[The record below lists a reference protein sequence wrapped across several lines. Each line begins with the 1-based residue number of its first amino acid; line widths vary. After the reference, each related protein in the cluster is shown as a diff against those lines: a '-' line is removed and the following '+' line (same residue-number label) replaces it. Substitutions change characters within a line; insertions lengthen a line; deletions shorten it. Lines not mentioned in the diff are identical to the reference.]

1 MRISATRAVG
11 RSRYGLSL
19 PLIFGLGIYALIAGH
34 GGAVLHDPDTYLH
47 IAVGR
52 WIIEHRAVP
61 HYGIFSGT
69 MPQAPWVA
77 HEWLGEALLA
87 WLFDTF
93 GWAGLVA
100 VTAFCVAAAVAM
112 LLRQLLHCLVPV
124 HAMIATALAVTLVI
138 PHVLARPHVLTLP
151 ILIAWVGQLVWA
163 RSEGRAPPAW
173 LAALM
178 VLWANLHGGYLFGLG
193 LAGLLAAEA
202 VLLAPDWRIRRRV
215 AGGWAFFGVLAIG
228 AALLTP
234 YGIDGLLLPFRLTGM
249 SFAMG
254 QLVEWRSPDFQ
265 SFEPLELWLALVLFA
280 GFALGWRLPPTRLL
294 MLLLLLHMA
303 LQHRRHGEL
312 VGLVAP
318 LLLAPALAPQLTALS
333 TGRSPGPVDRS
344 LAELAKP
351 ASVRGVALA
360 GGVLVAVSA
369 AVLHGAATRT
379 DVAMPAA
386 ALAAVAASHMTGP
399 VLNDYG
405 FGGYLIFSGT
415 PPFIDGRAELY
426 GDEFIKRYV
435 QAMLLESDELPKLL
449 DQYGIAWTLIAP
461 ERPAALLLDHLPGW
475 RRLYADD
482 VAVVHVRTDPAAPD
496 RGQLLPPRH
505 SDACLV
511 GALNAGRRGDP
522 RCAGTGD

>member
-1 MRISATRAVG
+1 MTNDLMKILDAVLQRRSMRINATPAVG
-11 RSRYGLSL
+11 RSRYGFSL
-19 PLIFGLGIYALIAGH
+19 PLIFGLGVYGLIAGH

-52 WIIEHRAVP
+52 WIIAHRAVP
-61 HYGIFSGT
+61 HHGIFSGT
-69 MPQAPWVA
+69 MAQAPWVA

-93 GWAGLVA
+93 GWGGLVA
-100 VTAFCVAAAVAM
+100 VTAFSVAAVVAM
-112 LLRQLLHCLVPV
+112 LLRQLLHSLLPV

-138 PHVLARPHVLTLP
+138 PHVLARPHVFTLP
-151 ILIAWVGQLVWA
+151 ILVAWVAGVVRA
-163 RSEGRAPPAW
+163 RSEDRAPPAW

-178 VLWANLHGGYLFGLG
+178 VLWANLHGGFLFGLG

-202 VLLAPDWRIRRRV
+202 VLLAPDWRGRRRA
-215 AGGWAFFGVLAIG
+215 AGGWAFFGMLAVS

-234 YGIDGLLLPFRLTGM
+234 YGVAGLLLPFRLTGM

-265 SFEPLELWLALVLFA
+265 SFEPLELWLAVVLFA
-280 GFALGWRLPPTRLL
+280 GFALGWRLPPTRLF

-318 LLLAPALAPQLTALS
+318 LLLAPALAPQLSALLER
-333 TGRSPGPVDRS
+333 RSAGPIDRT

-351 ASVRGVALA
+351 ASLRGVAIAATVLA
-360 GGVLVAVSA
+360 ALSA

-379 DVAMPAA
+379 DVAIPAA
-386 ALAAVAASHMTGP
+386 ALAAVETAHVTGP

-405 FGGYLIFSGT
+405 FGGYLIFEGI

-435 QAMLLESDELPKLL
+435 QAMLLDSDELPKLL
-449 DQYGIAWTLIAP
+449 DRNGIAWTLIAP
-461 ERPAALLLDHLPGW
+461 ERPAVLLLDHLPNW
-475 RRLYADD
+475 RRFYADE
-482 VAVVHVRTDPAAPD
+482 VAVVHVRTDTTPPD
-496 RGQLLPPRH
+496 RGE
-505 SDACLV
+505 
-511 GALNAGRRGDP
+511 
-522 RCAGTGD
+522 

>member
-1 MRISATRAVG
+1 MIDFVPRRRDMRISATLALG
-11 RSRYGLSL
+11 RSPYGLSL
-19 PLIFGLGIYALIAGH
+19 PLIFGLGVYALIAGH

-47 IAVGR
+47 ITVGR
-52 WIIEHRAVP
+52 WIIAHGAVP
-61 HYGIFSGT
+61 HHGIFSGT
-69 MPQAPWVA
+69 MAQAPWVA

-100 VTAFCVAAAVAM
+100 ATAFCAAAAVAM
-112 LLRQLLHCLVPV
+112 LLLQLLRSLVPV

-138 PHVLARPHVLTLP
+138 PHVLARPHVFTLP
-151 ILIAWVGQLVWA
+151 ILVAWAAGLVRA
-163 RSEGRAPPAW
+163 RCENRAPAAW
-173 LAALM
+173 LAVLM
-178 VLWANLHGGYLFGLG
+178 ALWANLHGGYLFGLG

-202 VLLAPDWRIRRRV
+202 VLLARDWRTRRRA
-215 AGGWAFFGVLAIG
+215 AGGWGFFGVLAVG

-234 YGIDGLLLPFRLTGM
+234 YGVAGLLLPFRLTGM

-265 SFEPLELWLALVLFA
+265 SFEPLELWLAVVVFA

-318 LLLAPALAPQLTALS
+318 LLLAPALAPQLRALPA
-333 TGRSPGPVDRS
+333 GRSAGPVDRS

-351 ASVRGVALA
+351 ASLRGVALA
-360 GGVLVAVSA
+360 GAVLAGVSA
-369 AVLHGAATRT
+369 AVLHGAAVRP
-379 DVAMPAA
+379 DVAMPKA
-386 ALAAVAASHMTGP
+386 ALAAVEVAHVTGP

-405 FGGYLIFSGT
+405 FGGYLIYEGI

-435 QAMLLESDELPKLL
+435 QAMLLDSDELPKLL
-449 DQYGIAWTLIAP
+449 DQNGISWTLIAP

-482 VAVVHVRTDPAAPD
+482 GAVVHVRTDPA
-496 RGQLLPPRH
+496 PR
-505 SDACLV
+505 
-511 GALNAGRRGDP
+511 
-522 RCAGTGD
+522 

>member
-1 MRISATRAVG
+1 MINSVPRRRDMRISATLALG
-11 RSRYGLSL
+11 RSPYGLSL
-19 PLIFGLGIYALIAGH
+19 PLIFGLGVYFLIAGQ

-47 IAVGR
+47 ITVGR
-52 WIIEHRAVP
+52 WIIAHGAVP
-61 HYGIFSGT
+61 HHGIFSGT
-69 MPQAPWVA
+69 MAQAPWVA

-100 VTAFCVAAAVAM
+100 ATAFCAAAAVAM
-112 LLRQLLHCLVPV
+112 LLLQLLRSLVPV

-138 PHVLARPHVLTLP
+138 PHVLARPHVFTLP
-151 ILIAWVGQLVWA
+151 ILVAWAAGLVRA
-163 RSEGRAPPAW
+163 RCENRAPAAW
-173 LAALM
+173 LAVLM
-178 VLWANLHGGYLFGLG
+178 ALWANLHGGYLFGLG

-202 VLLAPDWRIRRRV
+202 VLLAPDWRIRRR
-215 AGGWAFFGVLAIG
+215 AAWGWTLFGVLAVG

-234 YGIDGLLLPFRLTGM
+234 YGVAGLLLPFRLTGM

-265 SFEPLELWLALVLFA
+265 SFEPLELWLAVVVFA

-318 LLLAPALAPQLTALS
+318 LLLAPALAPQLRALPA
-333 TGRSPGPVDRS
+333 GRSAGPVDRS

-351 ASVRGVALA
+351 ASLRGVALA
-360 GGVLVAVSA
+360 GAVLAGVSA
-369 AVLHGAATRT
+369 AVLHGAAVRP
-379 DVAMPAA
+379 DVAMPKA
-386 ALAAVAASHMTGP
+386 ALAAVEVAHVTGP

-405 FGGYLIFSGT
+405 FGGYLIYEGI

-435 QAMLLESDELPKLL
+435 QAMLLDSDELPKLL
-449 DQYGIAWTLIAP
+449 DQNGISWTLIAP
-461 ERPAALLLDHLPGW
+461 ERPAALLLDHLRGW

-482 VAVVHVRTDPAAPD
+482 VAIVHVRTDPAP
-496 RGQLLPPRH
+496 
-505 SDACLV
+505 S
-511 GALNAGRRGDP
+511 
-522 RCAGTGD
+522 

>member
-1 MRISATRAVG
+1 MINSVPRRRDMRISATLALG
-11 RSRYGLSL
+11 RSPYGLSL
-19 PLIFGLGIYALIAGH
+19 PLIFGLGVYALIAGH

-47 IAVGR
+47 ITVGR
-52 WIIEHRAVP
+52 WIIAHGAVP
-61 HYGIFSGT
+61 HHGIFSGT
-69 MPQAPWVA
+69 MAQAPWVA

-100 VTAFCVAAAVAM
+100 ATAFCAAAAVAM
-112 LLRQLLHCLVPV
+112 LLLQLLRSLVPV

-138 PHVLARPHVLTLP
+138 PHVLARPHVFTLP
-151 ILIAWVGQLVWA
+151 ILVAWAAGLVRA
-163 RSEGRAPPAW
+163 RCENRAPAAW
-173 LAALM
+173 LAVLM
-178 VLWANLHGGYLFGLG
+178 ALWANLHGGYLFGLG

-202 VLLAPDWRIRRRV
+202 VLLAPDWRIRRR
-215 AGGWAFFGVLAIG
+215 AAWGWTLFGVLAVG

-234 YGIDGLLLPFRLTGM
+234 YGVAGLLLPFRLTGM

-265 SFEPLELWLALVLFA
+265 SFEPLELWLAVVVFA

-318 LLLAPALAPQLTALS
+318 LLLAPALAPQLRALPA
-333 TGRSPGPVDRS
+333 GRSAGPVDRS

-351 ASVRGVALA
+351 ASLRGVALA
-360 GGVLVAVSA
+360 GAVLAGVSA
-369 AVLHGAATRT
+369 AVLHGAAVRP
-379 DVAMPAA
+379 DVAMPKA
-386 ALAAVAASHMTGP
+386 ALAAVEVAHVTGP

-405 FGGYLIFSGT
+405 FGGYLIYEGI

-435 QAMLLESDELPKLL
+435 QAMLLDSDELPKLL
-449 DQYGIAWTLIAP
+449 DQNGISWTLIAP
-461 ERPAALLLDHLPGW
+461 ERPAALLLDHLRGW

-482 VAVVHVRTDPAAPD
+482 VAIVHVRTDPAP
-496 RGQLLPPRH
+496 
-505 SDACLV
+505 S
-511 GALNAGRRGDP
+511 
-522 RCAGTGD
+522 

>member
-1 MRISATRAVG
+1 LEIVDPVSRRRSMRISATLALG

-19 PLIFGLGIYALIAGH
+19 PLIFAICVYALIAGN

-52 WIIEHRAVP
+52 WIMAHRAVP
-61 HYGIFSGT
+61 HHGIFSGT
-69 MPQAPWVA
+69 MAQAPWVA
-77 HEWLGEALLA
+77 HEWLGEVLLA

-100 VTAFCVAAAVAM
+100 VTAICAAASLAI
-112 LLRQLLHCLVPV
+112 LLRQLLRSLLPV

-138 PHVLARPHVLTLP
+138 PHVLARPHVFTLP
-151 ILIAWVGQLVWA
+151 ILVVWA
-163 RSEGRAPPAW
+163 AALVRARGEDRAPAAW

-178 VLWANLHGGYLFGLG
+178 ALWANLHGGYLFGLG

-202 VLLAPDWRIRRRV
+202 VLLAPDWRTRRRA
-215 AGGWAFFGVLAIG
+215 AGGWAFFGALALG

-234 YGIDGLLLPFRLTGM
+234 YGIAGLLLPFRLTGM

-254 QLVEWRSPDFQ
+254 QLIEWRSPDFQ
-265 SFEPLELWLALVLFA
+265 SFEPLELWLAVVLFV
-280 GFALGWRLPPTRLL
+280 GFALGWRLPLTRLI

-318 LLLAPALAPQLTALS
+318 LLLAPALAPQLRALAA
-333 TGRSPGPVDRS
+333 GRSAGPVDRT

-351 ASVRGVALA
+351 TPLRGGALA
-360 GGVLVAVSA
+360 GAVLAALSV
-369 AVLHGAATRT
+369 AVLHGAATRS
-379 DVAMPAA
+379 DAAVPAA
-386 ALAAVAASHMTGP
+386 ALAAVDAAHVTGP

-405 FGGYLIFSGT
+405 FGGYLIFEGI

-426 GDEFIKRYV
+426 GDEFVKRYV
-435 QAMLLESDELPKLL
+435 QAMLLDNDELPRLL
-449 DQYGIAWTLIAP
+449 DQNSIAWTLIAP

-482 VAVVHVRTDPAAPD
+482 IAVVHVRTGAALPG
-496 RGQLLPPRH
+496 RGE
-505 SDACLV
+505 
-511 GALNAGRRGDP
+511 
-522 RCAGTGD
+522 

>member
-1 MRISATRAVG
+1 MTNDLIEIIDSVPRHRNMRVSMHINSTLALG
-11 RSRYGLSL
+11 RSGYRLSL
-19 PLIFGLGIYALIAGH
+19 PLIFGLGVYALIAGH
-34 GGAVLHDPDTYLH
+34 GGAVLHDPDTDLH

-52 WIIEHRAVP
+52 WIIAHRAVP
-61 HYGIFSGT
+61 HHGIFSGT
-69 MPQAPWVA
+69 MAQAPWVA
-77 HEWLGEALLA
+77 HEWLGEVLLA
-87 WLFDTF
+87 SLFDTF

-100 VTAFCVAAAVAM
+100 VTAFCVALAVAM
-112 LLRQLLHCLVPV
+112 LLRQLLRSLLPV

-138 PHVLARPHVLTLP
+138 PHVLARPHVFTLP
-151 ILIAWVGQLVWA
+151 ILVAWVAGLMSA
-163 RSEGRAPPAW
+163 RSKDRAPAAW
-173 LAALM
+173 VAALM
-178 VLWANLHGGYLFGLG
+178 ALWANLHGGYLFGLG

-202 VLLAPDWRIRRRV
+202 VLLAPGWRIRRR
-215 AGGWAFFGVLAIG
+215 AACGWALFGVLAVG

-234 YGIDGLLLPFRLTGM
+234 YGVAGLLLPFRLTGM

-265 SFEPLELWLALVLFA
+265 SFEPLELWLAVVLFA

-318 LLLAPALAPQLTALS
+318 LLLAPALAPQLRALTA
-333 TGRSPGPVDRS
+333 GRSAGPVDRG

-351 ASVRGVALA
+351 ASLRGVALA
-360 GGVLVAVSA
+360 GALLAAVSVAVLRGSA
-369 AVLHGAATRT
+369 VRS
-379 DVAMPAA
+379 DVGIPSA
-386 ALAAVAASHMTGP
+386 ALAEVQAAHVTGP

-405 FGGYLIFSGT
+405 FGGYLIFAGT

-461 ERPAALLLDHLPGW
+461 ERPAALLLDNLPGW

-482 VAVVHVRTDPAAPD
+482 VAVVHVRTDPA
-496 RGQLLPPRH
+496 PP
-505 SDACLV
+505 
-511 GALNAGRRGDP
+511 
-522 RCAGTGD
+522 

>member
-1 MRISATRAVG
+1 MHFDATMGVA

-19 PLIFGLGIYALIAGH
+19 PLIFGLGVYALIAGN

-47 IAVGR
+47 LAVGR
-52 WIIEHRAVP
+52 WIIAHRAVP
-61 HYGIFSGT
+61 HYGIFSET
-69 MPQAPWVA
+69 MAQAPWVA
-77 HEWLGEALLA
+77 HEWLGEVVLA

-100 VTAFCVAAAVAM
+100 VTAFCAAAAM
-112 LLRQLLHCLVPV
+112 AVLLRQLLRNLIPV

-138 PHVLARPHVLTLP
+138 PHVLARPHIFTLP
-151 ILIAWVGQLVWA
+151 LLVAWAAGLVRA
-163 RSEGRAPPAW
+163 RSANRAPAVR
-173 LAALM
+173 LAPLM
-178 VLWANLHGGYLFGLG
+178 ILWANMHGGYVFGLG

-202 VLLAPDWRIRRRV
+202 VLLAPDWRARRRA
-215 AGGWAFFGVLAIG
+215 AGGWAFFGVLALS

-234 YGIDGLLLPFRLTGM
+234 YGVVGLLLPFRLTGM

-265 SFEPLELWLALVLFA
+265 SFEPLELWLAVVLFA

-294 MLLLLLHMA
+294 LLLLLLHMA

-312 VGLVAP
+312 VGVVAP
-318 LLLAPALAPQLTALS
+318 LLLAPALAPQLRALAA
-333 TGRSPGPVDRS
+333 GRSAGPVDRG
-344 LAELAKP
+344 LAELGKP
-351 ASVRGVALA
+351 ASLRGVALA
-360 GGVLVAVSA
+360 GAVLAALSA
-369 AVLHGAATRT
+369 AVLHGGATRP

-386 ALAAVAASHMTGP
+386 ALAAAEAAHVTGP

-405 FGGYLIFSGT
+405 FGGYLIFSGI

-482 VAVVHVRTDPAAPD
+482 IAAVHVRTDSAP
-496 RGQLLPPRH
+496 P
-505 SDACLV
+505 
-511 GALNAGRRGDP
+511 
-522 RCAGTGD
+522 

>member
-1 MRISATRAVG
+1 MTNDLIEVVDPVSRRRSMHINATLSLG

-19 PLIFGLGIYALIAGH
+19 PLIFGLGVYALIVGH

-52 WIIEHRAVP
+52 WIIAHRAVP
-61 HYGIFSGT
+61 YHGIFSET
-69 MPQAPWVA
+69 MEQAPWVA
-77 HEWLGEALLA
+77 HEWLGEVLLA

-93 GWAGLVA
+93 GWAALVA
-100 VTAFCVAAAVAM
+100 ATAFCAAASVAM
-112 LLRQLLHCLVPV
+112 LLRQLLRSLLPV
-124 HAMIATALAVTLVI
+124 HATIAAALAVILVI
-138 PHVLARPHVLTLP
+138 PHVLARPHVFTLP
-151 ILIAWVGQLVWA
+151 ILVAWAAGLMGA
-163 RSEGRAPPAW
+163 RCEDRAPAAW

-178 VLWANLHGGYLFGLG
+178 ALWANLHGGYQFGLA
-193 LAGLLAAEA
+193 LTGLLAIEA
-202 VLLAPDWRIRRRV
+202 ALLAPGWRTRRRA
-215 AGGWAFFGVLAIG
+215 AGSWAFFGALAVG

-234 YGIDGLLLPFRLTGM
+234 YGVTGLLLPFRLTGM

-265 SFEPLELWLALVLFA
+265 SFEPLELWLAVVLFA

-318 LLLAPALAPQLTALS
+318 LLLAPALAPQLSALLER
-333 TGRSPGPVDRS
+333 RSAGPIDRT

-351 ASVRGVALA
+351 ASLRGVAIAATVLA
-360 GGVLVAVSA
+360 ALSA

-379 DVAMPAA
+379 DVAIPAA
-386 ALAAVAASHMTGP
+386 ALAAVETAHVTGP

-405 FGGYLIFSGT
+405 FGGYLIFKGI

-435 QAMLLESDELPKLL
+435 QAMLLDSDELPKLL
-449 DQYGIAWTLIAP
+449 DRNGIAWTLIAP
-461 ERPAALLLDHLPGW
+461 ERPAVLLLDHLPNW

-482 VAVVHVRTDPAAPD
+482 VAVVHVRTDPAPPD
-496 RGQLLPPRH
+496 RGR
-505 SDACLV
+505 
-511 GALNAGRRGDP
+511 
-522 RCAGTGD
+522 

>member
-1 MRISATRAVG
+1 MRLNATLALG
-11 RSRYGLSL
+11 RSGCGLSL
-19 PLIFGLGIYALIAGH
+19 PLIFGLGVYALIAGH
-34 GGAVLHDPDTYLH
+34 GGAVLHDPDTDLH

-52 WIIEHRAVP
+52 WIIAHRAVP
-61 HYGIFSGT
+61 HHGILSGT
-69 MPQAPWVA
+69 MAQAPWVA
-77 HEWLGEALLA
+77 HEWLGEVLLA
-87 WLFDTF
+87 SLFDTF

-112 LLRQLLHCLVPV
+112 LLRQLLRSLLPV

-138 PHVLARPHVLTLP
+138 PHVLARPHVFTLP
-151 ILIAWVGQLVWA
+151 ILVAWVAGLVWA
-163 RSEGRAPPAW
+163 RSEDRAPAVW
-173 LAALM
+173 VAALM
-178 VLWANLHGGYLFGLG
+178 ALWANLHGGYLFGLG
-193 LAGLLAAEA
+193 LVAMLAAEA
-202 VLLAPDWRIRRRV
+202 VLLAPDWRIRRRA
-215 AGGWAFFGVLAIG
+215 AGGWAFFGVLAVG

-234 YGIDGLLLPFRLTGM
+234 YGVAGLLLPLRLTGM

-265 SFEPLELWLALVLFA
+265 SFEPLELWLAVTLFV

-318 LLLAPALAPQLTALS
+318 LLLAPALAPQLRALPA
-333 TGRSPGPVDRS
+333 GRSAGPADRR

-351 ASVRGVALA
+351 ASLRGVALA
-360 GGVLVAVSA
+360 GAVLAAVSG
-369 AVLHGAATRT
+369 AVLHGAAARP
-379 DVAMPAA
+379 DVGMPAVAIAMAEA
-386 ALAAVAASHMTGP
+386 AHVTGP

-405 FGGYLIFSGT
+405 FGGYLIFAGI

-482 VAVVHVRTDPAAPD
+482 VAVVHVRTDPA
-496 RGQLLPPRH
+496 PP
-505 SDACLV
+505 
-511 GALNAGRRGDP
+511 
-522 RCAGTGD
+522 

>member
-1 MRISATRAVG
+1 MSMNATLTVG

-19 PLIFGLGIYALIAGH
+19 PLIFGLGLYALIAGH
-34 GGAVLHDPDTYLH
+34 GGAVLHDPDTDLH

-52 WIIEHRAVP
+52 WIIAHRAVP
-61 HYGIFSGT
+61 HHGIFSGT
-69 MPQAPWVA
+69 MAQAPWVA
-77 HEWLGEALLA
+77 HEWLGEVVLA

-100 VTAFCVAAAVAM
+100 VTAFCAAAAVAM
-112 LLRQLLHCLVPV
+112 LLRELLRSFVPV

-138 PHVLARPHVLTLP
+138 PHVLARPHILSLP
-151 ILIAWVGQLVWA
+151 ILVAWAAGLVRA
-163 RSEGRAPPAW
+163 RGENRAPAVR
-173 LAALM
+173 LAPLM

-193 LAGLLAAEA
+193 LVAMLAAEA
-202 VLLAPDWRIRRRV
+202 VLLAPDWRTRREA
-215 AGGWAFFGVLAIG
+215 AGGWGFFGVLAVG

-234 YGIDGLLLPFRLTGM
+234 YGVDGLLLPFRLTGM

-265 SFEPLELWLALVLFA
+265 SFEPLELWLAVVLFA
-280 GFALGWRLPPTRLL
+280 GFSLGWRLPPTRLL
-294 MLLLLLHMA
+294 LLLLLLHMA

-318 LLLAPALAPQLTALS
+318 LLLAPALAPQLRALTA
-333 TGRSPGPVDRS
+333 GRSAGPVDRS

-351 ASVRGVALA
+351 APLRGVALA
-360 GGVLVAVSA
+360 GAVLVAVSA
-369 AVLHGAATRT
+369 AVLHGAAARS

-386 ALAAVAASHMTGP
+386 ALAAVEATHVTGQ

-405 FGGYLIFSGT
+405 FGGYLIFAGIA
-415 PPFIDGRAELY
+415 PFIDGRAELY

-435 QAMLLESDELPKLL
+435 QAMLLESNELPKLL
-449 DQYGIAWTLIAP
+449 EQYGIVWTLIAP
-461 ERPAALLLDHLPGW
+461 ERPAALLLDHLHGW

-482 VAVVHVRTDPAAPD
+482 VAVVHVRTNPA
-496 RGQLLPPRH
+496 PP
-505 SDACLV
+505 
-511 GALNAGRRGDP
+511 
-522 RCAGTGD
+522 

>member
-1 MRISATRAVG
+1 MIDSVPRRRDMRISATLALG
-11 RSRYGLSL
+11 RSPYGLSL
-19 PLIFGLGIYALIAGH
+19 PLIFGLGVYALIAGH
-34 GGAVLHDPDTYLH
+34 GGAVSHDPDTYLH
-47 IAVGR
+47 ITVGR
-52 WIIEHRAVP
+52 WIIAHGAVP
-61 HYGIFSGT
+61 HHGIFSGT
-69 MPQAPWVA
+69 MAQAPWVA

-100 VTAFCVAAAVAM
+100 ATAFCAAAAVGM
-112 LLRQLLHCLVPV
+112 LLRQLLRSLVPV

-138 PHVLARPHVLTLP
+138 PHVLARPHVFTLP
-151 ILIAWVGQLVWA
+151 ILVAWAAGLVRA
-163 RSEGRAPPAW
+163 RCENRAPAAW
-173 LAALM
+173 LAVLM
-178 VLWANLHGGYLFGLG
+178 ALWANLHGGYVFGLG

-202 VLLAPDWRIRRRV
+202 VLLAPDWRIRRR
-215 AGGWAFFGVLAIG
+215 AAWGWTLFGVLAVG
-228 AALLTP
+228 AAFLTP
-234 YGIDGLLLPFRLTGM
+234 YGVAGLLLPFRLTGM

-265 SFEPLELWLALVLFA
+265 SFEPLELWLAVVVFA

-318 LLLAPALAPQLTALS
+318 LLLAPALAPQLRALPA
-333 TGRSPGPVDRS
+333 GRSAGPVDRS

-351 ASVRGVALA
+351 ASLRGVALA
-360 GGVLVAVSA
+360 GAVLAGVSA
-369 AVLHGAATRT
+369 AVLHGAAVRP
-379 DVAMPAA
+379 DVAMPKA
-386 ALAAVAASHMTGP
+386 ALAAVEVAHVTGP

-405 FGGYLIFSGT
+405 FGGYLIYEGI

-435 QAMLLESDELPKLL
+435 QAMLLDSDELPKLL
-449 DQYGIAWTLIAP
+449 DQNGISWTLIAP
-461 ERPAALLLDHLPGW
+461 ERPAALLLDHLRGW

-482 VAVVHVRTDPAAPD
+482 VAIVHVRTDPA
-496 RGQLLPPRH
+496 PP
-505 SDACLV
+505 
-511 GALNAGRRGDP
+511 
-522 RCAGTGD
+522 

>member
-1 MRISATRAVG
+1 MIDSVPRRRDMRISATLALG
-11 RSRYGLSL
+11 RSPYGLSL
-19 PLIFGLGIYALIAGH
+19 PLIFGLGVYALIAGH

-47 IAVGR
+47 ITVGR
-52 WIIEHRAVP
+52 WIIAQGAVP
-61 HYGIFSGT
+61 HHGIFSGT
-69 MPQAPWVA
+69 MAQAPWVA

-100 VTAFCVAAAVAM
+100 ATAFCAAAAVGM
-112 LLRQLLHCLVPV
+112 LLRQLLRSLVPV

-138 PHVLARPHVLTLP
+138 PHVLARPHVFTLP
-151 ILIAWVGQLVWA
+151 ILVAWAAGLVRA
-163 RSEGRAPPAW
+163 RCENRAPAAW
-173 LAALM
+173 LAVLM
-178 VLWANLHGGYLFGLG
+178 ALWANLHGSYVFGLG

-202 VLLAPDWRIRRRV
+202 VLLAPDWRTRRR
-215 AGGWAFFGVLAIG
+215 AAWGWILFGVLAVG

-234 YGIDGLLLPFRLTGM
+234 YGVAGLLLPFRLTGM

-265 SFEPLELWLALVLFA
+265 SFEPLELWLAVVVFA

-312 VGLVAP
+312 VGVVAP
-318 LLLAPALAPQLTALS
+318 LLLAPALAPQLRALPA
-333 TGRSPGPVDRS
+333 GRSAGPVDRC

-351 ASVRGVALA
+351 ASLRGVALA
-360 GGVLVAVSA
+360 GAVLAAVSA
-369 AVLHGAATRT
+369 AVLHGAAVRP
-379 DVAMPAA
+379 DVAMPKA
-386 ALAAVAASHMTGP
+386 ALAAVEAAHVTGP

-405 FGGYLIFSGT
+405 FGGYLIYEGI

-426 GDEFIKRYV
+426 GDEFVKRYV
-435 QAMLLESDELPKLL
+435 QAMLLDSDELPKLL
-449 DQYGIAWTLIAP
+449 DQNGISWTLIAP

-475 RRLYADD
+475 RRLYDDD
-482 VAVVHVRTDPAAPD
+482 VAVVHVRTDPA
-496 RGQLLPPRH
+496 PR
-505 SDACLV
+505 
-511 GALNAGRRGDP
+511 
-522 RCAGTGD
+522 

>member
-1 MRISATRAVG
+1 MPSSPGTAARC
-11 RSRYGLSL
+11 
-19 PLIFGLGIYALIAGH
+19 
-34 GGAVLHDPDTYLH
+34 LHDPDTYLH

-52 WIIEHRAVP
+52 WIIAHRAVP
-61 HYGIFSGT
+61 HHGIFSGT
-69 MPQAPWVA
+69 MAQAPWVA
-77 HEWLGEALLA
+77 HEWLGEVVLA

-112 LLRQLLHCLVPV
+112 LLRQLLRSLVPV

-138 PHVLARPHVLTLP
+138 PHVLARPHIFTLP
-151 ILIAWVGQLVWA
+151 ILVAWAAGLVRA
-163 RSEGRAPPAW
+163 RSENRAP
-173 LAALM
+173 AALARLADGL
-178 VLWANLHGGYLFGLG
+178 VGQSARRLPVRARPRGAVGCRGGAARPG
-193 LAGLLAAEA
+193 LAHPARA
-202 VLLAPDWRIRRRV
+202 
-215 AGGWAFFGVLAIG
+215 AGGWGFFGVLAVG

-234 YGIDGLLLPFRLTGM
+234 YGVAGLLLPFRLTGM

-265 SFEPLELWLALVLFA
+265 SFEPLELWLAVVLFA

-318 LLLAPALAPQLTALS
+318 LLLAPALAPQLRALTA
-333 TGRSPGPVDRS
+333 GRSAGPVDRS

-351 ASVRGVALA
+351 ASLRGVALA
-360 GGVLVAVSA
+360 GALLAAVSA
-369 AVLHGAATRT
+369 AVLHGAATRP

-386 ALAAVAASHMTGP
+386 ALAAVEAAHVTGP

-405 FGGYLIFSGT
+405 FGGYLIFAGI

-482 VAVVHVRTDPAAPD
+482 VAVVHVRTDPA
-496 RGQLLPPRH
+496 PP
-505 SDACLV
+505 
-511 GALNAGRRGDP
+511 
-522 RCAGTGD
+522 

>member
-1 MRISATRAVG
+1 MRISATLALG

-19 PLIFGLGIYALIAGH
+19 PLIFALGVYALIAGR

-52 WIIEHRAVP
+52 WIIAHGAVP

-69 MPQAPWVA
+69 MAQAPWVA
-77 HEWLGEALLA
+77 HEWLGELLIA

-112 LLRQLLHCLVPV
+112 LLRQLLRSLVPM

-138 PHVLARPHVLTLP
+138 PHVLARPHVFTLP
-151 ILIAWVGQLVWA
+151 ILVAWVAGLVRA
-163 RSEGRAPPAW
+163 RSEDRAPRAW

-178 VLWANLHGGYLFGLG
+178 ALWANLHGGYLFGLG

-202 VLLAPDWRIRRRV
+202 MLLAPDWRARRR
-215 AGGWAFFGVLAIG
+215 AIGGWAFFGALALC

-234 YGIDGLLLPFRLTGM
+234 YGVAGLLLPFRLTGM

-265 SFEPLELWLALVLFA
+265 SFEPLELWLAVVLFV

-318 LLLAPALAPQLTALS
+318 LLLAPALAPQLRTLS
-333 TGRSPGPVDRS
+333 AGRSAGPVDRG

-351 ASVRGVALA
+351 ASHRGVALA
-360 GGVLVAVSA
+360 GALLTALSV
-369 AVLHGAATRT
+369 AVLHGAAVRS
-379 DVAMPAA
+379 DVATPAA
-386 ALAAVAASHMTGP
+386 ALAAVNAAHVTGP

-405 FGGYLIFSGT
+405 FGGYLIFSGI

-426 GDEFIKRYV
+426 GDEFIQRYIE
-435 QAMLLESDELPKLL
+435 AMLLESDELPNLL
-449 DQYGIAWTLIAP
+449 DQNRIAWTLIAP
-461 ERPAALLLDHLPGW
+461 ERPAVPLLDHLPGW

-482 VAVVHVRTDPAAPD
+482 VAVVHVRTDPA
-496 RGQLLPPRH
+496 PP
-505 SDACLV
+505 
-511 GALNAGRRGDP
+511 
-522 RCAGTGD
+522 

>member
-1 MRISATRAVG
+1 MTNGLIEIVDFIPPRRSMRISATPALR

-19 PLIFGLGIYALIAGH
+19 PLIFGLGVYALIAGH
-34 GGAVLHDPDTYLH
+34 GGAVLHDPDTELH

-52 WIIEHRAVP
+52 WIIAHRAVP
-61 HYGIFSGT
+61 HHGIFSGT
-69 MPQAPWVA
+69 MAQAPWVA
-77 HEWLGEALLA
+77 HEWLGEVVLA
-87 WLFDTF
+87 RLFDTF

-100 VTAFCVAAAVAM
+100 VTAFCAAAAVAM
-112 LLRQLLHCLVPV
+112 LLRQLLRSFVPV
-124 HAMIATALAVTLVI
+124 HAMIATALAITLVI
-138 PHVLARPHVLTLP
+138 PHVLARPHVFTLP
-151 ILIAWVGQLVWA
+151 ILVAWVAVLVRA
-163 RSEGRAPPAW
+163 RSEDRAPSPW

-178 VLWANLHGGYLFGLG
+178 VLWANLHGGYVFGLG

-202 VLLAPDWRIRRRV
+202 VLLAPDWRIRRRA
-215 AGGWAFFGVLAIG
+215 AGGWAFFGVLAVG

-234 YGIDGLLLPFRLTGM
+234 YGLAGLLLPFRLTGM

-265 SFEPLELWLALVLFA
+265 SFEPLELWLAIVLFL

-318 LLLAPALAPQLTALS
+318 LLLAPALAPQLRALPA
-333 TGRSPGPVDRS
+333 GRSASPVDRR
-344 LAELAKP
+344 LTELAKP
-351 ASVRGVALA
+351 ASLRGVALA
-360 GGVLVAVSA
+360 GAALAAISA
-369 AVLHGAATRT
+369 AVLHGAAARPDIAT
-379 DVAMPAA
+379 PAA
-386 ALAAVAASHMTGP
+386 ALATVEAAHVTGP

-405 FGGYLIFSGT
+405 FGGYLIFTGI

-475 RRLYADD
+475 RRFYADD
-482 VAVVHVRTDPAAPD
+482 IAVVHVRTHAASP
-496 RGQLLPPRH
+496 
-505 SDACLV
+505 
-511 GALNAGRRGDP
+511 
-522 RCAGTGD
+522 